1 MKTCRMAG
9 AHLMYLSMRL
19 AFTALVLLAVEVR
32 GSIFEQF
39 EKEMMEADAQQAV
52 LGLSEALLEKV
63 EDRPKEIEIVCP
75 GDVPPKVSIRDLVS
89 ETASSFDG
97 GECMVL
103 KLSGKNFNFRL
114 SLNCEEMSRADMRF
128 NDEEGEESDDESD

>member
-1 MKTCRMAG
+1 MT
-9 AHLMYLSMRL
+9 L
-19 AFTALVLLAVEVR
+19 TLVLLTACVR

-75 GDVPPKVSIRDLVS
+75 GDVPPKVTIRDLIS
-89 ETASSFDG
+89 EAASSFDG

-103 KLSGKNFNFRL
+103 KLTGMNFNFRL
-114 SLNCEEMSRADMRF
+114 SLNCEEMSRAEMRF
-128 NDEEGEESDDESD
+128 NDEDGERERDGDGEEREEAE